1 MAPKVKLT
9 YFNLRGRA
17 EPTRMLLAY
26 GGIEFEDCR
35 VANEGW
41 MSLKPKTP
49 YGSLPV
55 MEWNG
60 EVMAQSVTIA
70 RFVAKEV
77 GLAGRNNMECAQVDE
92 IVDAVNDIGVAG
104 AQAMF
109 SKDEERIKKFMSE
122 TVPNGLAQLE
132 KRLVS
137 RGGQYFVGNA
147 FSWADLQLYNL
158 TSGFPDQS
166 MLNKFPKIKNLM
178 GRVAEIPNIK
188 RWVEKRPVTSM

>member
-1 MAPKVKLT
+1 MGAPKVKLT

-60 EVMAQSVTIA
+60 E
-70 RFVAKEV
+70 
-77 GLAGRNNMECAQVDE
+77 
-92 IVDAVNDIGVAG
+92 
-104 AQAMF
+104 
-109 SKDEERIKKFMSE
+109 
-122 TVPNGLAQLE
+122 GLAQLE

-178 GRVAEIPNIK
+178 ARVADIPNIK